1 MAASRYQVSERAV
14 LALRLSL
21 SLMLGAKGAPL

>member
-1 MAASRYQVSERAV
+1 MSWRRSEADAQEKGAV

-21 SLMLGAKGAPL
+21 SQTLPT